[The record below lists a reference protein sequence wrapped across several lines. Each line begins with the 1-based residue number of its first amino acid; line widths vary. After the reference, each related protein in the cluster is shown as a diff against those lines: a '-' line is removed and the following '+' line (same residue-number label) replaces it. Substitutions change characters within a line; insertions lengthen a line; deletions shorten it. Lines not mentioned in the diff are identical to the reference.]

1 MQVVVVRV
9 ALLLL
14 LWRPSFCNADN
25 PQQAPRYAVNLDL
38 PAEERWNEVVADFE
52 DEIRT
57 LTANVRRFAPWI
69 GASEF
74 KIIENILAKVNK
86 HLSYPYGEEMAGIAK
101 AAGVPLTHIMMANF
115 MYELNAFNPL
125 NRTFTVGC
133 TTILAQSKSGTVYLA
148 RNTDADTDLLRKLTI
163 IVDFKVNGETV
174 YTGTTFAGYVGLI
187 SGQKPNS
194 FTMATNER
202 DTGDWWMNGLE
213 ALVTG
218 IDGAVL
224 MLIRDT
230 IADPEMDFKTA
241 VEMTA
246 HRRMIASTY
255 IMFGGLEPNE
265 AAVMTM
271 DRTSA
276 NSVWWLGTNHTWYL
290 VETNYD
296 HWKAPPPGHNWRTA
310 AINAMNNVGQDNI
323 SPETLL
329 DVLSVDKV
337 LNKCTVHTSIMSA
350 SDPGLYNT
358 LLRYPAKSAH
368 DCM

>member
-1 MQVVVVRV
+1 M
-9 ALLLL
+9 
-14 LWRPSFCNADN
+14 
-25 PQQAPRYAVNLDL
+25 
-38 PAEERWNEVVADFE
+38 
-52 DEIRT
+52 
-57 LTANVRRFAPWI
+57 
-69 GASEF
+69 
-74 KIIENILAKVNK
+74 
-86 HLSYPYGEEMAGIAK
+86 
-101 AAGVPLTHIMMANF
+101 
-115 MYELNAFNPL
+115 
-125 NRTFTVGC
+125 
-133 TTILAQSKSGTVYLA
+133 
-148 RNTDADTDLLRKLTI
+148 LRKLTV
-163 IVDFKVNGETV
+163 IVDFKENGETV
-174 YTGTTFAGYVGLI
+174 YTGTTFAWYVGLI
-187 SGQKPNS
+187 SDQKPNS

-202 DTGDWWMNGLE
+202 DTGDWWMNSLE
-213 ALVTG
+213 AQVTG

-271 DRTSA
+271 DRASA

-296 HWKAPPPGHNWRTA
+296 HWKAPLSGHNWRNA

-329 DVLSVDKV
+329 DILSVDKV
-337 LNKCTVHTSIMSA
+337 LNKCTVHMSIMSA

-368 DCM
+368 DCSCNFELQF